1 MKRVIIVTGGASG
14 IGKEAAFKLAHQ
26 GVSVVVADIN
36 MELAEAVVKEIH
48 AAKKEA
54 SAFHLDVSKKENI
67 QACIEFTV
75 ERYGT
80 LTGIFNN
87 AGIGALA
94 PFPELSSEEYDRMM
108 RINLDGVFYGIQ
120 YAANKM
126 MALGVKEGSIVN
138 TASIYG
144 FVGAGTS
151 PHYNAT
157 KAAVVSLTKSAAQAY
172 TPHGIRVTAIAPG
185 FTDTPMVRGALD
197 ADTLKMLENAHMRGK
212 LLSAAEVAN
221 VAVWLL
227 GSESSAVN
235 GSTVL
240 ADDGYLAFK

>member
-14 IGKEAAFKLAHQ
+14 IGREAAIKLAHQ
-26 GVSVVVADIN
+26 DVSVVVADIN
-36 MELAEAVVKEIH
+36 MELAEEVVVEIKK
-48 AAKKEA
+48 AKKEA
-54 SAFHLDVSKKENI
+54 SAYHLDVSNKENI
-67 QACIEFTV
+67 QACIDFTV
-75 ERYGT
+75 KKYGT
-80 LTGIFNN
+80 LTGMFNN

-94 PFPELSSEEYDRMM
+94 PFAELSSEEYDRMM
-108 RINLDGVFYGIQ
+108 RINLDSVFYGIQ
-120 YAANKM
+120 LAGNKM
-126 MALGVKEGSIVN
+126 VELGVKEGSIVN

-144 FVGAGTS
+144 FVGAATS

-157 KAAVVSLTKSAAQAY
+157 KAGVVSLTKSGAQAY
-172 TPHGIRVTAIAPG
+172 TPHGIRVTGIAPG

-197 ADTLKMLENAHMRGK
+197 EASLKFLEGAHMRNK
-212 LLSAAEVAN
+212 LLSASEVAN

-227 GSESSAVN
+227 GPESSAVN

>member
-14 IGKEAAFKLAHQ
+14 IGREAAIKLAHQ
-26 GVSVVVADIN
+26 DVSVVVADIN
-36 MELAEAVVKEIH
+36 MELAEEVVVEIKK
-48 AAKKEA
+48 AKKEA
-54 SAFHLDVSKKENI
+54 VAYHLDVSKKENI
-67 QACIEFTV
+67 QAVIDFTV
-75 ERYGT
+75 QKYGT
-80 LTGIFNN
+80 LTGMFNN

-120 YAANKM
+120 YAGNKM
-126 MALGVKEGSIVN
+126 MELGVKEGSIVN

-172 TPHGIRVTAIAPG
+172 TPHGIRVTGIAPG

-197 ADTLKMLENAHMRGK
+197 AETLKLLEGAHMRNK
-212 LLSAAEVAN
+212 LLSASEVAN

-227 GSESSAVN
+227 GPESSAVN